1 MALAGDDMDEVL
13 QKIYDIIHDDAKNQ
27 FEEYTLENVRSTIW
41 SVFNSIVDAIRW
53 DVSSYADD
61 LAKRI
66 LDECVENKEE

>member
-13 QKIYDIIHDDAKNQ
+13 QKIYDIIHDDAKDQ

-53 DVSSYADD
+53 DVGSYADD

-66 LDECVENKEE
+66 LDECIENKEE

>member
-13 QKIYDIIHDDAKNQ
+13 QNIYDIIYDDAKDQ

-53 DVSSYADD
+53 DVGLYADD

-66 LDECVENKEE
+66 LDECIENKEN